1 MLDSRLDLFLV
12 CLLDYPHFIKVF
24 SFIRF
29 YRTIKVSLQ
38 GEPVYVNYGRKKDFE
53 MLKTDLGIDLE
64 DKIGIAR
71 YGKIFR
77 GDKVSIRL

>member
-1 MLDSRLDLFLV
+1 M
-12 CLLDYPHFIKVF
+12 
-24 SFIRF
+24 
-29 YRTIKVSLQ
+29 
-38 GEPVYVNYGRKKDFE
+38 YVNYGRKKDFE